1 VPADRS
7 GELEAE
13 LDPVLALLAGVD
25 AECARIV
32 AQARR
37 DAGQIV
43 AAARDEAAGR
53 RADADQRAR
62 AARDEAVREALAGA
76 RAEAA
81 AAVADAARQASQER
95 ELAGQRLPALVS
107 RAVGLVRELG
117 SPGPGLPADAPPSR
131 NTAGGGL

>member
-1 VPADRS
+1 MPADRS

-13 LDPVLALLAGVD
+13 LDPVLALLAAVD

-37 DAGQIV
+37 DAGHIV

-53 RADADQRAR
+53 LADADQRAR
-62 AARDEAVREALAGA
+62 AARDEAVREVLAGA

-95 ELAGQRLPALVS
+95 ELGAQRLPALVS

-117 SPGPGLPADAPPSR
+117 SPGPGLPAAGAAPQGTP
-131 NTAGGGL
+131 GGAP